1 MGGVLKFAEE
11 ARKNMSAMAW
21 DYYDSGALDEITLRQ
36 NRVAYERLSLLPRML
51 RDVSQRDSTTTV
63 LGKPLASPLMVAPMA
78 FQQLAHEVG
87 ESGTAKAVSDLGLGM
102 VLSTLSTTDGET
114 VRRNAQNQPLWFQ
127 LYVHRDR
134 ALTRD
139 LIQKAEEDGFDALC
153 VTVDAPLLGRRERDE
168 SNRFALPPQMRLP
181 LLGNTSDATVESGD
195 GSGLFK
201 YFLDQIDP
209 SLTWKD
215 LEWMAGITTLPI
227 IPKGILH
234 REDAAIAA
242 QMGLPAIV
250 VSNHGGRQLDTAPA
264 TIDVLP
270 AVVAAAKDEASDIE
284 VYVDGGIRRGTD
296 ILKAISLGAQAVL
309 VGRPVLWGLGVNG
322 TEGAKEVMRILCDE
336 FDLAMALSGCTSIR
350 DITEDLVIHNHW

>member
-87 ESGTAKAVSDLGLGM
+87 ESGTAKAVSELGLGM
-102 VLSTLSTTDGET
+102 VLSTLSTTDGGT